1 MLTSVRYRVDAD
13 NVIVAIGGD
22 WDTVAAANDAPELE
36 GLGRTNL
43 LESISDPTL
52 RELWRRV
59 LVDVRAG
66 RRMHG
71 FDLRCDAPS
80 LRRWITIVV
89 EPQPGNEVS
98 FSSVETRTE
107 VRPYVRLLDRRAA
120 RADELLAVCAWC
132 AKVRTTAWVTVEEA
146 VKQLGLFE
154 IEALPSIRHGICD
167 RCLAQNMNAIPQPPI
182 DAVAS

>member
-1 MLTSVRYRVDAD
+1 
-13 NVIVAIGGD
+13 VIVGVGGD
-22 WDTVAAANDAPELE
+22 WDTVAAANDAPELK
-36 GLGRTNL
+36 GLRRSNL
-43 LESISDPTL
+43 LDSITDPTL
-52 RELWRRV
+52 RELWSRV

-66 RRMHG
+66 QRMHG

-89 EPQPGNEVS
+89 EPQPEDGVS
-98 FSSVETRTE
+98 FSSIETRTE
-107 VRPYVRLLDRRAA
+107 IRPYVGLLDRRVP

-132 AKVRTTAWVTVEEA
+132 AKVRTTAWVSVEDA

-154 IEALPSIRHGICD
+154 DQALPTISHGICE
-167 RCLAQNMNAIPQPPI
+167 RCLAQYTDAMPAPI